1 MRHLDTLDADIQQP
15 EDEGRIE
22 PRRAHD
28 RRDPDALGRHYC
40 ELHIVQVEA
49 GMLHVDKGRVETGET
64 DQLDDLRV
72 GDTTDMGSEGETA
85 LAQNALDAVL
95 SHVPALS
102 SRLRGPRTP
111 QAGDDHVRIH
121 DIAKCIVEGG

>member
-1 MRHLDTLDADIQQP
+1 MV
-15 EDEGRIE
+15 
-22 PRRAHD
+22 
-28 RRDPDALGRHYC
+28 GRHYC

-85 LAQNALDAVL
+85 LTQDALDTVFL
-95 SHVPALS
+95 HVPPLG
-102 SRLRGPRTP
+102 RLRGSRTP
-111 QAGDDHVRIH
+111 QAGDDHVGIH
-121 DIAKCIVEGG
+121 DIAKRIVEGG

>member
-1 MRHLDTLDADIQQP
+1 MKA
-15 EDEGRIE
+15 GSN

-28 RRDPDALGRHYC
+28 RRDAGPLCRHHRELDIVQLEGRV
-40 ELHIVQVEA
+40 LHI
-49 GMLHVDKGRVETGET
+49 DKGRIEAGEP

-72 GDTTDMGSEGETA
+72 RNAADVGSQGETA
-85 LAQNALDAVL
+85 LAQNALDPVL

-111 QAGDDHVRIH
+111 QAGDDHVGIH
-121 DIAKCIVEGG
+121 DIAKRIVEGRQ